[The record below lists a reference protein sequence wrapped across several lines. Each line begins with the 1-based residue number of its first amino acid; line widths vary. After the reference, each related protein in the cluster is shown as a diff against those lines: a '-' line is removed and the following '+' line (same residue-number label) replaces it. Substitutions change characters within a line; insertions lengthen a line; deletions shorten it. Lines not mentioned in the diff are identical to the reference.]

1 MLIWGKREAI
11 YFRAGDWTD
20 SITLNGRE
28 KFAFARMREWRE
40 KERFTELPGP

>member
-20 SITLNGRE
+20 SITLNGRK
-28 KFAFARMREWRE
+28 KFAFARMCEWRE
-40 KERFTELPGP
+40 RGPFHGASRP